1 MLWTRNPHE
10 DSRLQQQRCYTDHI
24 VLAKM
29 FESPLIKS
37 HTSEQGFCLLNAKA
51 GQIICN
57 SILYYVATTNCLVN
71 NNFAFRST

>member
-10 DSRLQQQRCYTDHI
+10 NSRLQQQRCYTDHI

-37 HTSEQGFCLLNAKA
+37 HASEQGFCLLNAKA
-51 GQIICN
+51 GQN
-57 SILYYVATTNCLVN
+57 LQQHFILRSN
-71 NNFAFRST
+71 NKLSSK

>member
-37 HTSEQGFCLLNAKA
+37 HFRTRLLFVECQSMTDNL
-51 GQIICN
+51 QQHF
-57 SILYYVATTNCLVN
+57 ILRSN
-71 NNFAFRST
+71 NKLSSK